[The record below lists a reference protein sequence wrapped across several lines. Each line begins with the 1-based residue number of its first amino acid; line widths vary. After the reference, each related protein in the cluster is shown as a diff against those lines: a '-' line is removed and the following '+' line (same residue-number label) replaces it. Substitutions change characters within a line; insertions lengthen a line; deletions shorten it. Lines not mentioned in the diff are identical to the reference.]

1 MTLIITQILQFKK
14 KREGKQVFLKNVI
27 RTFSSSTTIVVDL
40 SVIKLKNKIIFQLNF

>member
-1 MTLIITQILQFKK
+1 MTLIITQILQLKK
-14 KREGKQVFLKNVI
+14 KEGKQVFLKTVI

>member
-14 KREGKQVFLKNVI
+14 KGGKQVFLKTVI

>member
-14 KREGKQVFLKNVI
+14 KEGKQVFLKTVI

-40 SVIKLKNKIIFQLNF
+40 SVIKLKNKIIFQRNF